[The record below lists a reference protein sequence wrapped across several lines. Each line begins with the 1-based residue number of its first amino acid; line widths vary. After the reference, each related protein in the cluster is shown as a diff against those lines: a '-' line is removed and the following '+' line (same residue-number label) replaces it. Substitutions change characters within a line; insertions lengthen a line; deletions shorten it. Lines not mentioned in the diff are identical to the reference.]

1 VIRINKSGYL
11 YIALTVIIGF
21 SAVNTGNNLIYL
33 IASALLSY
41 MLVSGFFGR
50 CNLQKLEVELLFPEE
65 VFAGTEALVGV
76 KLSTAR
82 RRSPAF
88 LVTVSTGE
96 NELLFPF
103 VRARSQ
109 DVKHIPVVFPKRGV
123 FSLSGVGISSSF
135 PFNFFTRYRTL
146 ALKSEIVVFPMPRR
160 CDPWVLSGE
169 LRRKSGEVPVDRM
182 GYDSD
187 ILSIRDYVPG
197 DPLKYINWKSTAK
210 TGSLKTKELAAIE
223 ERPVILDMDRTIKG
237 DLEWVLGCA
246 TYWVLRLTR
255 SGVPV
260 GLIMGGETIRPGVSR
275 AHRHSILER
284 LAVYD
289 PNRRPD

>member
-21 SAVNTGNNLIYL
+21 SAVNTGNNLVYL
-33 IASALLSY
+33 IASALLSF
-41 MLVSGFFGR
+41 MLVSGLFGR
-50 CNLQKLEVELLFPEE
+50 NNLRNLEVEVVFPDE

-76 KLSTAR
+76 RLRAVR
-82 RRSPAF
+82 RWWPAF
-88 LVTVSTGE
+88 LVTVSLGE
-96 NELLFPF
+96 DELLFPF
-103 VRARSQ
+103 LRARSQ
-109 DVKHIPVVFPKRGV
+109 DEQHLPVLFGRRGV
-123 FSLSGVGISSSF
+123 FSLSAVSIRSSF
-135 PFNFFTRYRTL
+135 PFNFFTRYRNL
-146 ALKSEIVVFPMPRR
+146 AVRSEVLVFPKPRR
-160 CDPWVLSGE
+160 CDSWALSGD
-169 LRRKSGEVPVDRM
+169 LQRRSGEVAVDRM

-197 DPLKYINWKSTAK
+197 DPMKYINWKSTAK

-223 ERPVILDMDRTIKG
+223 ERPVILDMDRPRAE
-237 DLEWVLGCA
+237 DLEWLLSCA

-255 SGVPV
+255 SRVPV

-275 AHRHSILER
+275 AHRRSILER

-289 PNRRPD
+289 PNPRPD